1 MPDAVAALQRL
12 AKHDLIQPE
21 QAFNLYEFNPVSHA
35 ADQHLLSVAFDLV
48 VLLSLPDDA
57 ALHGLETSQKD
68 DAIRQSLQSR
78 GLKYAVLCGPAQA
91 QFKQLRHLMALLDPT
106 DAAPPMALRDAA
118 EHHKP
123 SNPSATARPKA
134 WVWMCD
140 KCGDSDCEHTLLTAL
155 LKNKP

>member
-21 QAFNLYEFNPVSHA
+21 QAFDLHEFNPVNHA
-35 ADQHLLSVAFDLV
+35 AGQHLLSVAFDLV

-68 DAIRQSLQSR
+68 DAIRQSLQTR
-78 GLKYAVLCGPAQA
+78 GLNYAVLCGPVQA
-91 QFKQLRHLMALLDPT
+91 QFKQLRHLMAMLHPT
-106 DAAPPMALRDAA
+106 DAAPPMALRGAA
-118 EHHKP
+118 ARHKP
-123 SNPSATARPKA
+123 SEPSATSRPKA

-140 KCGDSDCEHTLLTAL
+140 KCGDPDCEHTLLTAL
-155 LKNKP
+155 LKTKP